1 MRLLSHKRP
10 HCLFDEAHA
19 SKHRI
24 RKDCT
29 QQRLPA
35 VEEKKGKQC
44 SSGSSYDNIVI
55 SYVVIISQ
63 PLVVNIT
70 ELPSRILPRS
80 CLHID
85 GAEPETNARIG
96 NQRNI

>member
-1 MRLLSHKRP
+1 MRLLSHKR
-10 HCLFDEAHA
+10 HRCLFDEAHA

-35 VEEKKGKQC
+35 VEEKKKGKQC

-55 SYVVIISQ
+55 SYVVFSAFGSKYHR
-63 PLVVNIT
+63 IT
-70 ELPSRILPRS
+70 EPDI
-80 CLHID
+80 
-85 GAEPETNARIG
+85 A
-96 NQRNI
+96 

>member
-1 MRLLSHKRP
+1 MRLLSHKR
-10 HCLFDEAHA
+10 HRCLFDEAHA

-55 SYVVIISQ
+55 SYVVFSAFGSKYHR
-63 PLVVNIT
+63 IT
-70 ELPSRILPRS
+70 EPDI
-80 CLHID
+80 
-85 GAEPETNARIG
+85 A
-96 NQRNI
+96 

>member
-1 MRLLSHKRP
+1 MRLLSHKR
-10 HCLFDEAHA
+10 HRCLFDEAHA

-35 VEEKKGKQC
+35 VEEKKKE
-44 SSGSSYDNIVI
+44 NN
-55 SYVVIISQ
+55 VVVEVVMITLLSVMWFSQ

-70 ELPSRILPRS
+70 ELPCRILPRS

-96 NQRNI
+96 NQRNT